1 MNRVIVALASD
12 AKNSGDSNH
21 EMEDSTDSE
30 EEMEGMEESE
40 VL

>member
-12 AKNSGDSNH
+12 AKNSGDSN
-21 EMEDSTDSE
+21 STDSE

-40 VL
+40 AL